1 MIPTIG
7 CGGREAV
14 LDSGRHRPGRCARAR
29 RLTVAGSGVLGI
41 HPDSDLPEDVGSKA
55 MGLKRLMELGYAV
68 PSAWVIRRSAAV
80 HEIDE
85 LAERLEELEVG
96 LLAVRSSG
104 TVEDGVRRALAAE
117 PLTLLGVSPPLLRE
131 AVRRVSESSIRA
143 RRGAR
148 RRALSIRPASGP
160 CAVIVQELVC
170 ARAAGVAVGRW
181 RGSREIV
188 IEAVSGSGEP
198 EAGGSVTPEVVEV
211 FPVGDE
217 WDVRYRRA
225 ERPTTAPFADRR
237 EVRREARREVRR
249 EVRRGPTGCDPRAPL
264 LSPAS
269 AREIAE
275 AVAELQWDQGKPL
288 RLEWAQSNG
297 KIWWLE
303 MACSPAPPGAARA
316 SGPSTESQPPRRSMA
331 PALTPTCS
339 ATM

>member
-1 MIPTIG
+1 
-7 CGGREAV
+7 
-14 LDSGRHRPGRCARAR
+14 
-29 RLTVAGSGVLGI
+29 VAGSGILGI

-225 ERPTTAPFADRR
+225 ARPTTAPFADRR
-237 EVRREARREVRR
+237 EVRREARR